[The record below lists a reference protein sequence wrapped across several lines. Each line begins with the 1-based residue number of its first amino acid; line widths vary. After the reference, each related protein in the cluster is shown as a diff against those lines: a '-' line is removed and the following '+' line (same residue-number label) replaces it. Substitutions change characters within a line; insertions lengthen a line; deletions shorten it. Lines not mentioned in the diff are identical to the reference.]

1 MSRFGPVLALVLM
14 AAPAWVEGR
23 ALLVLTATGQLWCAD
38 TDSGDENPPWI
49 RRRSPVAYGN
59 LPFRG
64 IHKRNRP
71 QRTALRSAERDGLG
85 GHNLPALRIS

>member
-14 AAPAWVEGR
+14 AATAWAEGR

-49 RRRSPVAYGN
+49 EVDPRSPTATFHFEESTSVIDRSELRFD
-59 LPFRG
+59 LPNVMVWEGITFR
-64 IHKRNRP
+64 P
-71 QRTALRSAERDGLG
+71 CE
-85 GHNLPALRIS
+85 